1 MPRIVVITG
10 ASSGIGKELKKKFE
24 ELGDT
29 VYAVSL
35 EGGEDANH
43 HMGDVTH
50 EIKMRQVFNDI
61 YEKYGRVDILINNAG
76 VGMSG
81 ITELLSTEEI
91 QKVMN
96 VNFYGIM
103 NCVRYALP
111 LMSEGSKIINMS
123 SAMALFPVP
132 FRAIYGAVKS
142 AVLNFSFALKMELK
156 PLGIDVTAICP
167 GDVKTN
173 FTANRLKNFKTNERY
188 GDRIKTATEKN
199 DAREEKRIPCEVC
212 AEEIFKI
219 INKKKLRPFYIIGGK
234 YKWLYFL
241 TRITP
246 KSWLLNI
253 TAKMMDGVYDEKS
266 IKVKTPK
273 ATVTA
278 PIKEDLQQVVN
289 LDETT
294 DTSSE
299 NVEINQQPKVENSQ
313 DISESDLQNKDS
325 VVEENQEKND
335 EKKED
340 SLNNLK
346 SLSSIIKKKET
357 TEIKEEDNNS
367 ENVDDEVEEK
377 VEETSINEETEELDK
392 SQSNIEDG
400 VEKKEEISHEV
411 KEEGLKDSKENVES
425 VTEGK
430 EGVVKDNV
438 ENTESVTEEKE
449 KVEQQVS
456 NAENA
461 QVEEGQEVQKDS
473 EGATEEKKPATE
485 EEKSSMVQAYLAKLY
500 GGNKE
505 DNN

>member
-35 EGGEDANH
+35 EGGEDPNH

-81 ITELLSTEEI
+81 ITELLTTEEI

-212 AEEIFKI
+212 AEDIFKI

-266 IKVKTPK
+266 VKVKTPK
-273 ATVTA
+273 ATITA
-278 PIKEDLQQVVN
+278 PVKEGDVEQVSN
-289 LDETT
+289 LDEAT
-294 DTSSE
+294 DTLSE
-299 NVEINQQPKVENSQ
+299 NVEINQQTDVENTQ
-313 DISESDLQNKDS
+313 GISESDLQNENSVAEDS
-325 VVEENQEKND
+325 QEESD
-335 EKKED
+335 EKKEN

-346 SLSSIIKKKET
+346 SLTSIIKKKET
-357 TEIKEEDNNS
+357 TENKEDNNS
-367 ENVDDEVEEK
+367 
-377 VEETSINEETEELDK
+377 
-392 SQSNIEDG
+392 
-400 VEKKEEISHEV
+400 
-411 KEEGLKDSKENVES
+411 
-425 VTEGK
+425 
-430 EGVVKDNV
+430 DNV
-438 ENTESVTEEKE
+438 ENKSEDKVEENSEMEEKQELDNSESSTGDVIEKEEEITQEVKEDNEKDSAENTASATEEKE
-449 KVEQQVS
+449 EAKQQVDNTES
-456 NAENA
+456 T
-461 QVEEGQEVQKDS
+461 QKEEIKEEQKDS
-473 EGATEEKKPATE
+473 QEVTEEKKPATE